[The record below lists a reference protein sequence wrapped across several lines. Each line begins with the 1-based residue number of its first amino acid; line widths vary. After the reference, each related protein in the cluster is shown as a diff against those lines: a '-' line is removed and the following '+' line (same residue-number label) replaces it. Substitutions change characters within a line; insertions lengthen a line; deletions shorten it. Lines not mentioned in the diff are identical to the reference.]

1 MSETHN
7 IALPIGY
14 ELGDYT
20 IESLLGHGGFGI
32 TYLASDRQLGTR
44 VAIKEYF
51 PESLAERGDG
61 DDWVIS
67 CRSDID
73 DNARQ
78 TFTWGLKQF
87 LKEARALGQFKHH
100 NIVRVVRFLEANGTA
115 YMVMEYETGQNL
127 ARQIMMQGN
136 RLDEPALLRVFV
148 PILNGLQAVHVAGL
162 LHRDIKPDNI
172 YLRTDQ
178 SPMLID
184 FGSVRPTTED
194 TEGTQPVTLTPAFAA
209 IEQYPGQGQEGPWT
223 DIYSIGASMY
233 RCITGAQPIGSLQRY
248 EAIHTYKPDPVTPL
262 AETRPAG
269 YSEFVLNCVD
279 WAMQIYPKDRP
290 QSARDLQDALM
301 GNRKVKPV
309 APPKP
314 AAPPPPV
321 QNEEEFEEQRP
332 TSVDRWK
339 IIRWGMA
346 GLIVIAVLAIFLAYP
361 TGNKQTE
368 FATRDER
375 PESGT
380 TPVKI
385 LPGVESGS
393 FTAVRVLKG
402 SPGAV
407 DAVAFVPNTNTVLS
421 ASRGGKLTIW
431 DINSG
436 KAVSSLNRHRHTVR
450 SLAPLGRDSL
460 VAAGDDGGYIF
471 IWDMS
476 RKRVAD
482 RLAGHSGAVNALA
495 TAPTSK
501 WLASGG
507 RDGRV
512 LLWDLGAD
520 GRSRVLASN
529 LGRIDTL
536 SISPDGKKIAAGSTS
551 GIVHVINTQSGQVLW
566 KLKELGGLVKSTA
579 FSPDGRWLAAGGLS
593 DGIVIWSA
601 TDGGLARKL
610 VAERPSTI
618 SALRFSH
625 NGRWLFSGN
634 AGGIVSVW
642 DVGKGELTNSGYR
655 HQGPISDLALA
666 KDGKTLASASSD
678 KTLTL
683 WALN

>member
-1 MSETHN
+1 MSETSN
-7 IALPIGY
+7 IALPTGY

-51 PESLAERGDG
+51 PQSLAERGDG
-61 DDWVIS
+61 DDWIIR

-73 DNARQ
+73 DDAKQ
-78 TFTWGLKQF
+78 TFGWGLKQF

-100 NIVRVVRFLEANGTA
+100 NIVRVLRFLEANGTA

-127 ARQIMMQGN
+127 ARQIMMKGN

-172 YLRTDQ
+172 YLRADE

-184 FGSVRPTTED
+184 FGSVRPTAQD
-194 TEGTQPVTLTPAFAA
+194 GEGAQPITLTPAYAA
-209 IEQYPGQGQEGPWT
+209 VEQYPGQGQEGPWT

-233 RCITGAQPIGSLQRY
+233 RCITGTQPIGSFQRY
-248 EAIHTYKPDPVTPL
+248 ENIRTYKPDPITPL
-262 AETRPAG
+262 AEIRPAG

-279 WAMQIYPKDRP
+279 WAMQLYPKDRP

-309 APPKP
+309 AQPKP
-314 AAPPPPV
+314 APPPPPV
-321 QNEEEFEEQRP
+321 QNEEEFEEERP
-332 TSVDRWK
+332 TSVDSWK
-339 IIRWGMA
+339 IIRWGMV

-361 TGNKQTE
+361 TGNKQAE
-368 FATRDER
+368 VATGNER

-380 TPVKI
+380 TPVTI

-393 FTAVRVLKG
+393 FTAVRVLTG

-407 DAVAFVPNTNTVLS
+407 DAVAFAPNTNTVLS
-421 ASRGGKLTIW
+421 ASRGGKLTVW
-431 DINSG
+431 DINRG
-436 KAVSSLNRHRHTVR
+436 KAVASLDRHRHTVR
-450 SLAPLGRDSL
+450 SLEPLGRDSL
-460 VAAGDDGGYIF
+460 VAAGDEGGYIF
-471 IWDMS
+471 IWDLS

-482 RLAGHSGAVNALA
+482 RLVGHKGAVMALA
-495 TAPTSK
+495 TAPNSK

-507 RDGRV
+507 RDGHI

-520 GRSRVLASN
+520 SRSRVLASN

-551 GIVHVINTQSGQVLW
+551 GVVHVINTQSGQVLW
-566 KLKELGGLVKSTA
+566 KLNELGGLVKSTA

-593 DGIVIWSA
+593 DGIVVWSA
-601 TDGGLARKL
+601 NDGVVTRKL
-610 VAERPSTI
+610 MPDRPSTV
-618 SALRFSH
+618 SALRFSR
-625 NGRWLFSGN
+625 NGRWLFSGD
-634 AGGIVSVW
+634 AGGVVSVW
-642 DVGKGELTNSGYR
+642 NVGSGELANSSYR
-655 HQGPISDLALA
+655 HEGLISGLALA

-678 KTLTL
+678 QTVIL